1 MNPLPFRA
9 LRISASVKSAGPLA
23 GRFNIKVDRRAL
35 DWQLMPDSKHRCEVT
50 IVVASVGADDR
61 VHSHKVTEME
71 SLVDDKHFER
81 EWDKPVTFNLVSDL
95 PRSTK
100 HVRIAVR
107 DAQNG
112 HMGTADLSRD
122 SLPVH

>member
-1 MNPLPFRA
+1 
-9 LRISASVKSAGPLA
+9 
-23 GRFNIKVDRRAL
+23 
-35 DWQLMPDSKHRCEVT
+35 
-50 IVVASVGADDR
+50 VGADDR
-61 VHSHKVTEME
+61 VRSHKVTEME

-100 HVRIAVR
+100 HVRIVVR